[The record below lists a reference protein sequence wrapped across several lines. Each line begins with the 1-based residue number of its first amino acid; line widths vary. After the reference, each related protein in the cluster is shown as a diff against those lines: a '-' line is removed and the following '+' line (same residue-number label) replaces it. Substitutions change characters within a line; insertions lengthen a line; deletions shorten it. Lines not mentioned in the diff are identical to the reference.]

1 MLFLLASL
9 SARAEDIVVTSA
21 LEGAAISVNGV
32 ETGAVTPA
40 TVKAPF
46 GRVQVS
52 IERGCQRGEAI
63 VDVPRGGVAR
73 VSVFAQEASGWL
85 VVNVMPE
92 DATLELDGRP
102 YTGVPGVPVE
112 VSCGNHSLRA
122 TREGHI
128 PAIVTLDAG
137 GGREDVANIALV
149 PLAAGA
155 LEVSVTPREA
165 TIWVDDRPIGVGA
178 ISLPTLYEGM
188 HTVGARLEGYAE
200 ASTSF
205 EVKGGERL
213 VYGVSLARGRGR
225 SEVSLVDRSVLGGPP
240 VAAAPSPK
248 DAARADAPAAAA
260 PRKDAPARA
269 GRGAATAAP
278 KAPTAA
284 PKTPAT
290 SASEAP
296 SRVLPL
302 ALLGGAG
309 ASGAFTGWAWYHTS
323 VAYSA
328 YQTRVD
334 AAGSDEDRLGEADR
348 FYDLNVVPR
357 SRLIW
362 IGAAGTLVLAGAG
375 GLSLALEGGDVGFV
389 PVAGGAGL
397 SWQGRW

>member
-9 SARAEDIVVTSA
+9 SAHAEDIVVTSA

-149 PLAAGA
+149 PMAAGA

-188 HTVGARLEGYAE
+188 HTVGARLEGYAD
-200 ASTSF
+200 ASTAF

-213 VYGVSLARGRGR
+213 VYGVALARGRGR
-225 SEVSLVDRSVLGGPP
+225 SEVSLLDRSVLGELP
-240 VAAAPSPK
+240 ASAAPASK
-248 DAARADAPAAAA
+248 EAARVDAPAAPA
-260 PRKDAPARA
+260 PRKDAPAREA
-269 GRGAATAAP
+269 RGAAAVTP
-278 KAPTAA
+278 KAPAA
-284 PKTPAT
+284 
-290 SASEAP
+290 SAAKAP
-296 SRVLPL
+296 SRALPL

-309 ASGAFTGWAWYHTS
+309 ATGAFTGWAWYHTS

-334 AAGSDEDRLGEADR
+334 AAGADEARLAEADR

-357 SRLIW
+357 SRLMW

-375 GLSLALEGGDVGFV
+375 GLTFALEGGDVGLV